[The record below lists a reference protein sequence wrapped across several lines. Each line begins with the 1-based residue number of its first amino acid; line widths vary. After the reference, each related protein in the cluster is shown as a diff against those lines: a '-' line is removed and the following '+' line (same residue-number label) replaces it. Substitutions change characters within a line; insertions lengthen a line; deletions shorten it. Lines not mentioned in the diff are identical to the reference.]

1 MRRREFITLVG
12 GAATWPF
19 AARGEQSERV
29 QRIGVLMAFEE
40 RDPESE
46 RRITALRRGLQ
57 ELGWR
62 EVLNVG
68 VDFRWGAGDQDLAQ
82 AAAQELVGLQPDV
95 IVAHASL
102 SVMALRRETSTLP
115 IVFSAVNEPVTQ
127 GFVTSL
133 AHPGGN
139 ITGFTNLE
147 PTVGAKWLE
156 VLKEIAPRIRRVA
169 VMFNPDATPIAIPF
183 SRSIQEAAE
192 KFEVEVVLAPV
203 YAPADIEKLIT
214 MWGQA
219 PAGGLIFPPDTFLTV
234 HRKQIVDLA
243 ARHQIPAISAN
254 RSFAADG
261 CLLSY
266 SINAVDQFRQVAGY
280 VDRILRGA
288 KPGDLPVQQPTKF
301 DLVINLSTAKA
312 LGLEVPATLLA
323 LADEVIE

>member
-1 MRRREFITLVG
+1 MKRREFITLIS
-12 GAATWPF
+12 GAVAFPF
-19 AARGEQSERV
+19 SARGEQSGRV

-40 RDPESE
+40 NDRESE
-46 RRITALRRGLQ
+46 RRITALRQGLQ
-57 ELGWR
+57 ELGWKEGFNLR
-62 EVLNVG
+62 

-82 AAAQELVGLQPDV
+82 AAAQELVAQQPDV
-95 IVAHASL
+95 IVAHATL
-102 SVMALRRETSTLP
+102 SVIALRAETSTLP

-156 VLKEIAPRIRRVA
+156 VLKEVAPRVRRVA
-169 VMFNPDATPIAIPF
+169 VMLNPDVTPIAVPF
-183 SRSIQEAAE
+183 SRSIQQAAE

-203 YAPADIEKLIT
+203 HGPADIERFIPI
-214 MWGQA
+214 WGQD
-219 PAGGLIFPPDTFLTV
+219 PAGALIFPPDTFLTV
-234 HRKQIVDLA
+234 HRKQIVELT
-243 ARHQIPAISAN
+243 ARHQMPAISAN

-301 DLVINLSTAKA
+301 ELVINLSTAKA